1 MTTRAPKEN
10 APGQGSAC
18 STQAGEPT
26 ATTQK
31 VIDCGAENITS
42 VCDELRSAGVSLRA
56 ADGRTQRE
64 TLRRALEYR
73 GARGLNSYEG
83 MAAGYMRMA
92 TRIKELKET
101 WDIYTLREDVVGPDG
116 LVHKGVARYV
126 LLGRRQDFAK
136 SAPEQDQL
144 GLRGA

>member
-1 MTTRAPKEN
+1 MNTRIPKEC
-10 APGQGSAC
+10 APGQGGAHSIQVGASA
-18 STQAGEPT
+18 P
-26 ATTQK
+26 TQK
-31 VIDCGAENITS
+31 IIDCGAENITS
-42 VCDELRSAGVSLRA
+42 VCEELRAAGVGLRA
-56 ADGRTQRE
+56 ADGRTQLD

-101 WDIYTLREDVVGPDG
+101 WDIHALKEDVVGPDG

-126 LLGRRQDFAK
+126 LLGRRKDLPK
-136 SAPEQDQL
+136 APPAQQQL
-144 GLRGA
+144 GRRAG

>member
-1 MTTRAPKEN
+1 
-10 APGQGSAC
+10 
-18 STQAGEPT
+18 
-26 ATTQK
+26 
-31 VIDCGAENITS
+31 
-42 VCDELRSAGVSLRA
+42 VCEELRAAGVGLRA
-56 ADGRTQRE
+56 ADGRTQLD

-101 WDIYTLREDVVGPDG
+101 WDIHALKEDVVGPDG

-126 LLGRRQDFAK
+126 LLGRRQDLNKA
-136 SAPEQDQL
+136 APAQGRIE
-144 GLRGA
+144 GGA